1 MNCSIKSTGH
11 SGRQFLKVKIHIK
24 QQANMLIQQ
33 TLAAISAYTPSYL
46 QTLNNASIKEQVNI
60 TRQKIKGY
68 LAASNLIL
76 LETKELRAA
85 KKAEAKEAN
94 KKKKAAEKEE
104 Q

>member
-1 MNCSIKSTGH
+1 
-11 SGRQFLKVKIHIK
+11 
-24 QQANMLIQQ
+24 MLIQQ